1 MSDYAKM
8 ISVLAKSR
16 ADYYCFSDEDSKGN
30 ISNFIVIVQ
39 NGIMTTFEFIT
50 YSDWPVDKAQGFVK
64 MTTESVDFKTLGEYI
79 AYRYNM
85 EIIEEKKEKTDFCDI
100 ED

>member
-1 MSDYAKM
+1 
-8 ISVLAKSR
+8 
-16 ADYYCFSDEDSKGN
+16 
-30 ISNFIVIVQ
+30 
-39 NGIMTTFEFIT
+39 
-50 YSDWPVDKAQGFVK
+50 